1 MKNLN
6 LLPTDKPSRLVKI
19 YNDVNRETFTLKLN
33 VEVNDSFKEYVNVY
47 ITSNEEIKD
56 VRPYKG
62 KCHLEKENILN
73 KFPDYLTDLSECKL
87 VIMTTD
93 NDLINDGVQAI
104 PDEFLEWLV
113 KNPSCEE
120 VKVVDVRSLGVYGSY
135 CPYKID
141 VPKEEI
147 EILKEELIDCPKC
160 RTSDFKNC
168 HSVRCPMRKDEIKQ
182 ETLEEAAEK
191 YSENWEEITGLD
203 YENTVPSEVNKLD
216 FINGAKYQKA
226 QNQIKDIIPALV
238 DFKHE
243 CINMP
248 SQCKPDNLLY
258 SFDDIKNAL
267 LAGINIYRQS
277 ISGMYSNSEVFRNNA
292 IKDYLANIQK

>member
-1 MKNLN
+1 MKNIHI
-6 LLPTDKPSRLVKI
+6 LPTDKPSRLVKI
-19 YNDVNRETFTLKLN
+19 YNDVNRKTFTLKLD
-33 VEVNDSFKEYVNVY
+33 VEVNDSFKEYVNIY
-47 ITSNEEIKD
+47 ITSDERPNTNEYYIIDDIHEVLKNDSLKFIDNNCK
-56 VRPYKG
+56 KI
-62 KCHLEKENILN
+62 IL
-73 KFPDYLTDLSECKL
+73 
-87 VIMTTD
+87 TTD
-93 NDLINDGVQAI
+93 QDLIKDGVQELN
-104 PDEFLEWLV
+104 DEFLEWLV

-135 CPYKID
+135 YPYKID

-168 HSVRCPMRKDEIKQ
+168 HSVKCPMRKDEIKQ

-216 FINGAKYQKA
+216 FINGAKYQKE

-243 CINMP
+243 CINIP

>member
-1 MKNLN
+1 MKNIHI
-6 LLPTDKPSRLVKI
+6 LPTDKPSRLTRALH
-19 YNDVNRETFTLKLN
+19 YNNSLRLVHKNYKCDAKDEQYQNI
-33 VEVNDSFKEYVNVY
+33 Y
-47 ITSNEEIKD
+47 ITSDERPNTNEYYIIDDIHEVLKNDSLKFIDNNCK
-56 VRPYKG
+56 KI
-62 KCHLEKENILN
+62 IL
-73 KFPDYLTDLSECKL
+73 
-87 VIMTTD
+87 TTD
-93 NDLINDGVQAI
+93 QDLIKDGVQAI
-104 PDEFLEWLV
+104 DDEFLEWFV

-135 CPYKID
+135 YPYKID

-216 FINGAKYQKA
+216 FINGAKYQKE

>member
-1 MKNLN
+1 MKNIHI
-6 LLPTDKPSRLVKI
+6 LPTDKPSRLTRALHYTNSLRLVHKNYKCDVKDEQYQNI
-19 YNDVNRETFTLKLN
+19 
-33 VEVNDSFKEYVNVY
+33 Y
-47 ITSNEEIKD
+47 ITSDERPNTNEYYIIDDIHEVLKNDSLKFIDNNCK
-56 VRPYKG
+56 KI
-62 KCHLEKENILN
+62 IL
-73 KFPDYLTDLSECKL
+73 
-87 VIMTTD
+87 TTD
-93 NDLINDGVQAI
+93 QDLIKDGVQEI
-104 PDEFLEWLV
+104 NDEFLEWFV

-216 FINGAKYQKA
+216 FINGAKWQQA

>member
-1 MKNLN
+1 MK
-6 LLPTDKPSRLVKI
+6 T
-19 YNDVNRETFTLKLN
+19 
-33 VEVNDSFKEYVNVY
+33 
-47 ITSNEEIKD
+47 
-56 VRPYKG
+56 
-62 KCHLEKENILN
+62 IL
-73 KFPDYLTDLSECKL
+73 
-87 VIMTTD
+87 
-93 NDLINDGVQAI
+93 
-104 PDEFLEWLV
+104 
-113 KNPSCEE
+113 
-120 VKVVDVRSLGVYGSY
+120 SLGDYI
-135 CPYKID
+135 YKIII
-141 VPKEEI
+141 PKEEI

-216 FINGAKYQKA
+216 FINGAKYQKE

-243 CINMP
+243 CINIP

>member
-1 MKNLN
+1 MKNIHI
-6 LLPTDKPSRLVKI
+6 LPTDKPSRLTRALHYNNSLRLVHKNYKCDAKDEQYQNI
-19 YNDVNRETFTLKLN
+19 YITVDERPNTNEYYIIDDIHEVLK
-33 VEVNDSFKEYVNVY
+33 NDSLKFIDNNCKK
-47 ITSNEEIKD
+47 I
-56 VRPYKG
+56 
-62 KCHLEKENILN
+62 IL
-73 KFPDYLTDLSECKL
+73 
-87 VIMTTD
+87 TTD
-93 NDLINDGVQAI
+93 QDLIKDGVQEI
-104 PDEFLEWLV
+104 NDEFLEWFV

-168 HSVRCPMRKDEIKQ
+168 HSVKCPMRKDEIKQ

-216 FINGAKYQKA
+216 FINGAKYQKE

>member
-1 MKNLN
+1 MKNIHI
-6 LLPTDKPSRLVKI
+6 LPTDKPSRLVKI
-19 YNDVNRETFTLKLN
+19 YNDVNRKTFTLKLD
-33 VEVNDSFKEYVNVY
+33 VEVNDSFKEYVNIY
-47 ITSNEEIKD
+47 ITSDERPNTNEYYIIDDIHEVLKNDSLKFIDNNCK
-56 VRPYKG
+56 KI
-62 KCHLEKENILN
+62 IL
-73 KFPDYLTDLSECKL
+73 
-87 VIMTTD
+87 TTD
-93 NDLINDGVQAI
+93 QDLIKDGVQELN
-104 PDEFLEWLV
+104 DEFLEWLV

-135 CPYKID
+135 YPYKID

-168 HSVRCPMRKDEIKQ
+168 HSVKCPMRKDEIKQ

-216 FINGAKYQKA
+216 FINGAKWQQE

-243 CINMP
+243 CINIP

>member
-1 MKNLN
+1 
-6 LLPTDKPSRLVKI
+6 V
-19 YNDVNRETFTLKLN
+19 LK
-33 VEVNDSFKEYVNVY
+33 NDSLKFIDNNCKK
-47 ITSNEEIKD
+47 I
-56 VRPYKG
+56 
-62 KCHLEKENILN
+62 IL
-73 KFPDYLTDLSECKL
+73 
-87 VIMTTD
+87 TTD
-93 NDLINDGVQAI
+93 QDLIKDGVQEI
-104 PDEFLEWLV
+104 NDEFLEWFV

-168 HSVRCPMRKDEIKQ
+168 HSVSCPMRKDEIKQ

-216 FINGAKYQKA
+216 FINGAKYQKE